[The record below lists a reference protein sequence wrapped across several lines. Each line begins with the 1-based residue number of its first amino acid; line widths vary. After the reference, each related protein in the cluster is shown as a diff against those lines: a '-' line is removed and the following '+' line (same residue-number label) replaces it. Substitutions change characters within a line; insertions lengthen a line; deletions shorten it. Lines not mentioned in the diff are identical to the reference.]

1 MSWEC
6 RRRPRKMGARNPVP
20 VPFARNRSSRQAPY
34 VYCNLHAALQQG
46 SRRHRSARPAARAGP
61 CVHRSDLLR
70 RQRDCRPPRY
80 GDPCRSHHRYGVVV
94 AANADSDRHP
104 DLAHRFG
111 VAAARRRP
119 RARDRPAVPPGT
131 VAGAGAGADHV
142 HLPHRGAAAAAGLR
156 HRAGHRAGGD
166 RVPACGALGWPG
178 ADPVLLHALS
188 QRGHALDAADHAAR
202 LRWPAGAGTDGLR
215 AGQWQA
221 RLPGVGGR
229 GPRHRFGGD
238 DVAAGDRIRPVSVAD
253 QALRPSAAVLALRG
267 TALEGDLGAA
277 AHRPA
282 DRHHRADGRRPV
294 HRHRLAD
301 RPPGC
306 Q

>member
-6 RRRPRKMGARNPVP
+6 TRRPRKMGGRNPVP

-46 SRRHRSARPAARAGP
+46 SRRHRSARPAARAGS

-70 RQRDCRPPRY
+70 RQRDCRPPRH
-80 GDPCRSHHRYGVVV
+80 GHTGRRHHRYG
-94 AANADSDRHP
+94 AALAADADSDRHP
-104 DLAHRFG
+104 DLAHRLG
-111 VAAARRRP
+111 VAAAWRRP
-119 RARDRPAVPPGT
+119 RARDRPVVPPGT

-142 HLPHRGAAAAAGLR
+142 HLPHRGAAAAAGIR
-156 HRAGHRAGGD
+156 HRAGHRAGGH
-166 RVPACGALGWPG
+166 RVPACGALGRTC
-178 ADPVLLHALS
+178 ADPVFLHALP

-202 LRWPAGAGTDGLR
+202 LRWPAGAGTDRLC
-215 AGQWQA
+215 AGQRQA
-221 RLPGVGGR
+221 RLPGNGR
-229 GPRHRFGGD
+229 RRPGHRLGGD
-238 DVAAGDRIRPVSVAD
+238 DVAAGDRLRHLPVVH
-253 QALRPSAAVLALRG
+253 QALCPPAAVLALRR

-277 AHRPA
+277 AHWPA

-294 HRHRLAD
+294 HRHRAAD
-301 RPPGC
+301 RPSRC